1 MPGPYP
7 SRRHQRQ
14 LGHVPTEE
22 FLDSWGDGDNSF
34 ADDPPNAVLSIFS
47 EDQVNDVVVVLQDP
61 VLDGVKF
68 IALGHNTI
76 RGAAGCGVLN
86 AEYLKIKKIM

>member
-1 MPGPYP
+1 M
-7 SRRHQRQ
+7 S
-14 LGHVPTEE
+14 T
-22 FLDSWGDGDNSF
+22 
-34 ADDPPNAVLSIFS
+34 
-47 EDQVNDVVVVLQDP
+47 VVGRIRKDP

-86 AEYLKIKKIM
+86 AEYLKVKKFI